1 MMLSTPLPST
11 TLWRLDEQGV
21 SSGNSLQWL
30 GQGKVLLIGVP
41 GAFTPTCSNQHLP
54 GLLASKDALQ
64 AAGVTTLACMAVND
78 AFVMAAW
85 GRQLS
90 AEGSIQ
96 MLSDGQAELT
106 LALGLQQD
114 ASARGM
120 GIRCKRFALLLENGV
135 ITRAWVDE
143 PGRFELTSAEHIL
156 AELS

>member
-1 MMLSTPLPST
+1 MLSTPLPST

-64 AAGVTTLACMAVND
+64 AAGITMLACMAVND

-85 GRQLS
+85 GRQLG
-90 AEGSIQ
+90 AEESIQ

-135 ITRAWVDE
+135 ITRTWVDE

-156 AELS
+156 AELG